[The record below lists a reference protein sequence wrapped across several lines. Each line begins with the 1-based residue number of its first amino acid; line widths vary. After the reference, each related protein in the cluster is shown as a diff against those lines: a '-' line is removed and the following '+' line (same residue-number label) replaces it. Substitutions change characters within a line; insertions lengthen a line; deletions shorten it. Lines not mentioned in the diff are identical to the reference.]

1 MLFRSK
7 HTVRKPERHLP
18 HRSERGSILL
28 KSLLNIYKPSEKTL
42 VLLKYIGPG
51 FLVTVGFI
59 DPGNWASNVA
69 AGATYGYQLLW
80 MVSLSTVMLIALQHN
95 AAHLGIATGLCLSEA
110 SRKHLRPWASLGLLA
125 TAMMASVST
134 ALAEVLGAAIGLQM
148 LFGIP
153 LFIGSLMTAGFVA
166 TMLFTNS
173 YKRLET
179 WVLAF
184 VSLIGF
190 SFLIELAMVQVEW
203 PAALKGWVLPS
214 FPEGSIPIAMSV
226 LGAVVMPHNI
236 FLHSEV
242 IQSRKWNL
250 ESDAVI
256 EWQLK
261 YEFYD
266 TLLAMIVGWAINSA
280 MILVA
285 ASTFFV
291 HGIPVSELS
300 EAQATLKPLLGNA
313 AAVVFAFALLV
324 SGLASSVTAAMAG
337 GSIFGGAFL
346 KPYDIQDRHSRM
358 GIVITIAGAL
368 AAIALLGDPFRGLI
382 WSQIVLS
389 IQLPWTIFA
398 LISLTSSTRV
408 MGKFANPPSHKA
420 SLWTIAVMVTA
431 LNIMLLFYLLRD

>member
-1 MLFRSK
+1 MSLRSW
-7 HTVRKPERHLP
+7 
-18 HRSERGSILL
+18 
-28 KSLLNIYKPSEKTL
+28 LNVHKPSQRSL
-42 VLLKYIGPG
+42 GLLKYIGPG

-69 AGATYGYQLLW
+69 AGATYGYRLLW
-80 MVSLSTVMLIALQHN
+80 MVSLSTIMLIALQHN

-110 SRKHLRPWASLGLLA
+110 SRKHLRPWASVGLLA
-125 TAMMASVST
+125 TAMVAAVST

-153 LFIGSLMTAGFVA
+153 LFIGALMTAGFVA
-166 TMLFTNS
+166 AMLLTNS
-173 YKRLET
+173 YKRLEI
-179 WVLAF
+179 WIIAF

-190 SFLIELAMVQVEW
+190 SFLIELAMVQMEW
-203 PAALKGWVLPS
+203 PAALKGWVVPS
-214 FPEGSIPIAMSV
+214 FPEGSIPIVMSV

-242 IQSRKWNL
+242 IQSRQWNL
-250 ESDAVI
+250 ESDEVI

-285 ASTFFV
+285 ASTFFAQ
-291 HGIPVSELS
+291 GIPVTELS
-300 EAQATLKPLLGNA
+300 QAQATLKPLLGSA
-313 AAVVFAFALLV
+313 AAAVFAFALLV
-324 SGLASSVTAAMAG
+324 SGLASSITAAMAG
-337 GSIFGGAFL
+337 GSIFAGAFL
-346 KPYDIQDRHSRM
+346 EPYDIQDSHSRL
-358 GIVITIAGAL
+358 GVVITIAGAL
-368 AAIALLGDPFRGLI
+368 ACIALLRDPFQGLI

-389 IQLPWTIFA
+389 IQLPWTVFA
-398 LISLTSSTRV
+398 LVALTSSTQV

-420 SLWTIAVMVTA
+420 SLWTVAVIVTV
-431 LNIMLLFYLLRD
+431 LNVMLLMQLLWG

>member
-1 MLFRSK
+1 MSLISRLNKNKS
-7 HTVRKPERHLP
+7 
-18 HRSERGSILL
+18 SERALG
-28 KSLLNIYKPSEKTL
+28 
-42 VLLKYIGPG
+42 LLKYLGPG

-69 AGATYGYQLLW
+69 AGATYGYRLLW
-80 MVSLSTVMLIALQHN
+80 MVTLSTVMLVALQHN

-110 SRKHLRPWASLGLLA
+110 SRKHLRPWASIGLLA
-125 TAMMASVST
+125 TAVLAAVST
-134 ALAEVLGAAIGLQM
+134 ALAEILGAAIGLQM

-153 LFIGSLMTAGFVA
+153 LFIGSLMTAAFVVA
-166 TMLFTNS
+166 MLVTNS
-173 YKRLET
+173 YKRLEI
-179 WVLAF
+179 WILAF

-203 PAALKGWVLPS
+203 PAALKGWVVPS
-214 FPEGSIPIAMSV
+214 FPDGSIPIVMSV

-242 IQSRKWNL
+242 IQSRQWNL
-250 ESDAVI
+250 ESDEVI

-280 MILVA
+280 MILVV
-285 ASTFFV
+285 ASTFFA
-291 HGIPVSELS
+291 HGIPVTELS
-300 EAQATLKPLLGNA
+300 QAQATLKPLLGKA
-313 AAVVFAFALLV
+313 AAAVFAFALLV
-324 SGLASSVTAAMAG
+324 AGLASSITAAMAG
-337 GSIFGGAFL
+337 GSIFAGAFL
-346 KPYDIQDRHSRM
+346 KPYDIQDKHSRL
-358 GIVITIAGAL
+358 GVAITIAGAM
-368 AAIALLGDPFRGLI
+368 ACIAVLGDPFQGLI

-398 LISLTSSTRV
+398 LIALTSSRRV

-420 SLWTIAVMVTA
+420 SLWSIAAIVTA
-431 LNIMLLFYLLRD
+431 LNMVLLIQLLQD